1 MLNSKKKRMISKK
14 NYFIFFSKSND
25 INDSFDEIER
35 KRIFVEYNE
44 NKNNKIVDNLEELYE
59 KYIIDDELID
69 KLFTKEKNPFF
80 YIIKLIY
87 ITINSF
93 CLSKI
98 SHLLYTFL
106 NTQVN
111 KKEARKAI
119 LINEYLK
126 CFNNFVDS
134 CTIIDEKCV
143 NINLA
148 MNYLYESL
156 LEGYPKFPKF
166 SIYRMCL
173 KIWFA
178 TINTHLI
185 GQNTLLY
192 EIREILSA
200 VFSETLK
207 SELLGKFEEGNIY
220 NFTSTKSV
228 NTEKEK
234 KFYLSTSFSLFQSIS
249 YIDNINSL
257 NDFSSQFNPINVY
270 DKNDKHYKILEKGLS
285 IINDTFSNEYSVYFL
300 NSSIIDTNNFYDNLV
315 YSLIKC
321 IQCYIAEVFNVYI
334 YKNESSAKAIID
346 NIFNYFDNYFY
357 KNFIIPNL
365 QNKIYEAVYLCIKNN
380 LLEFAKNKYFEQDNH
395 IKKNEINLNQKC
407 VFDSA
412 ETNWSSNIKSSSFFD
427 INSEESVNNI
437 NINNNNKNKHKEEI
451 INYIISNIS
460 FEINKNSTHT
470 KVEEK
475 LELINQK
482 INIYDL
488 FSSVYEW
495 HDHHKKV
502 IEKNDDKVLNA
513 IIGMKNIM
521 GINIP
526 LEFDRP
532 KRYLLSYSLQYDWE
546 FLRKVKTLEKYYF
559 TNKDE
564 NAMIEDNDIGNNYL
578 DELDNIGQ
586 ENNTIGNNNFN
597 LRSSSF
603 FDFNL

>member
-1 MLNSKKKRMISKK
+1 M
-14 NYFIFFSKSND
+14 
-25 INDSFDEIER
+25 
-35 KRIFVEYNE
+35 
-44 NKNNKIVDNLEELYE
+44 DNLEELYE

-87 ITINSF
+87 ITIYSF

-111 KKEARKAI
+111 EKEARKTI

-234 KFYLSTSFSLFQSIS
+234 KFNLNTSFSLFQSIS

-315 YSLIKC
+315 YCLLKC
-321 IQCYIAEVFNVYI
+321 IKCYIAEVFNVYI

-357 KNFIIPNL
+357 KNFIIPNF

-412 ETNWSSNIKSSSFFD
+412 ETNWSSFFD
-427 INSEESVNNI
+427 INNEEFDNNI

>member
-300 NSSIIDTNNFYDNLV
+300 NSSLIDTNNFYDNLV

-346 NIFNYFDNYFY
+346 NILNYFDNYFY

-395 IKKNEINLNQKC
+395 IKKNEINLNQKS
-407 VFDSA
+407 VFGSA
-412 ETNWSSNIKSSSFFD
+412 ETNWCSNMKSSSFFD
-427 INSEESVNNI
+427 INYEESDNNI

-488 FSSVYEW
+488 FSSVSEW

-526 LEFDRP
+526 LEFDQT

-546 FLRKVKTLEKYYF
+546 FLRKVKSLEKYYF

>member
-1 MLNSKKKRMISKK
+1 M
-14 NYFIFFSKSND
+14 
-25 INDSFDEIER
+25 
-35 KRIFVEYNE
+35 
-44 NKNNKIVDNLEELYE
+44 
-59 KYIIDDELID
+59 
-69 KLFTKEKNPFF
+69 
-80 YIIKLIY
+80 
-87 ITINSF
+87 
-93 CLSKI
+93 
-98 SHLLYTFL
+98 YTFL

-300 NSSIIDTNNFYDNLV
+300 NSSLIDTNNFYDNLV
-315 YSLIKC
+315 YSLIEC
-321 IQCYIAEVFNVYI
+321 IKCYIAEVFNVYI

-346 NIFNYFDNYFY
+346 NIFNYFDNYFF

-380 LLEFAKNKYFEQDNH
+380 LLKFAKNKYFEQDNH

-412 ETNWSSNIKSSSFFD
+412 ETNWSSFFD
-427 INSEESVNNI
+427 INNEEFDNNI

-488 FSSVYEW
+488 FSSVSEW

>member
-1 MLNSKKKRMISKK
+1 
-14 NYFIFFSKSND
+14 
-25 INDSFDEIER
+25 
-35 KRIFVEYNE
+35 
-44 NKNNKIVDNLEELYE
+44 LEELYE

-87 ITINSF
+87 ITIYSY

-111 KKEARKAI
+111 KKEARKTI

-234 KFYLSTSFSLFQSIS
+234 KFNLNTSFSLFQSIS

-285 IINDTFSNEYSVYFL
+285 IINDTFSNEYSVYYL

-321 IQCYIAEVFNVYI
+321 IKCYIAEVFNVYI

-365 QNKIYEAVYLCIKNN
+365 QNKIYEAIYLCIKNN
-380 LLEFAKNKYFEQDNH
+380 LLEFAKNKYFQQDNH
-395 IKKNEINLNQKC
+395 IKKNEINLNQKS

-412 ETNWSSNIKSSSFFD
+412 ETNWCSNMKSSSFFD

-451 INYIISNIS
+451 INYIISNIPY
-460 FEINKNSTHT
+460 EINKNSTQT

-488 FSSVYEW
+488 FSSVSEW

-526 LEFDRP
+526 LEFDQT

-546 FLRKVKTLEKYYF
+546 FLRKVKVLEKYYF

>member
-1 MLNSKKKRMISKK
+1 MISKKK

-44 NKNNKIVDNLEELYE
+44 SKNNKIVDNLEELYE

-111 KKEARKAI
+111 KKEARKTI

-315 YSLIKC
+315 YSLIEC
-321 IQCYIAEVFNVYI
+321 IKCYIAEVFNVYI

-395 IKKNEINLNQKC
+395 IKKNEINLNQKS
-407 VFDSA
+407 VFGSA
-412 ETNWSSNIKSSSFFD
+412 ETNWCSNIKSSSFFD
-427 INSEESVNNI
+427 INYEESDNNI

-451 INYIISNIS
+451 INYIISNIPY
-460 FEINKNSTHT
+460 EINKNSTQT

-488 FSSVYEW
+488 FSSVSEW

-526 LEFDRP
+526 LEFDQT

-546 FLRKVKTLEKYYF
+546 FLRKVKVLEKYYF

>member
-1 MLNSKKKRMISKK
+1 MISKKK

-35 KRIFVEYNE
+35 KKIFVEYNE
-44 NKNNKIVDNLEELYE
+44 NKNNKIEDNLEELYE

-87 ITINSF
+87 ITIYSY

-111 KKEARKAI
+111 KKEARKTI

-300 NSSIIDTNNFYDNLV
+300 NSSLIDTNNFYDNLV

-395 IKKNEINLNQKC
+395 IKKNEINLNQKS
-407 VFDSA
+407 VFGSA
-412 ETNWSSNIKSSSFFD
+412 ETNWCSNIKSSSFFD
-427 INSEESVNNI
+427 INNEEFDNNI

-488 FSSVYEW
+488 FSSVSEW

-502 IEKNDDKVLNA
+502 MEKNDDKVLNA

-564 NAMIEDNDIGNNYL
+564 NAMIEDNDLGNNYL

>member
-1 MLNSKKKRMISKK
+1 
-14 NYFIFFSKSND
+14 
-25 INDSFDEIER
+25 
-35 KRIFVEYNE
+35 
-44 NKNNKIVDNLEELYE
+44 
-59 KYIIDDELID
+59 
-69 KLFTKEKNPFF
+69 
-80 YIIKLIY
+80 
-87 ITINSF
+87 
-93 CLSKI
+93 
-98 SHLLYTFL
+98 
-106 NTQVN
+106 
-111 KKEARKAI
+111 
-119 LINEYLK
+119 
-126 CFNNFVDS
+126 
-134 CTIIDEKCV
+134 
-143 NINLA
+143 
-148 MNYLYESL
+148 
-156 LEGYPKFPKF
+156 
-166 SIYRMCL
+166 
-173 KIWFA
+173 
-178 TINTHLI
+178 
-185 GQNTLLY
+185 
-192 EIREILSA
+192 LSA

-234 KFYLSTSFSLFQSIS
+234 KFNLNTSFSLFQSIS

-395 IKKNEINLNQKC
+395 IKKNEINLNQKS

-412 ETNWSSNIKSSSFFD
+412 ETNWCSNMKSSSFFY

-451 INYIISNIS
+451 INYIISNIPY
-460 FEINKNSTHT
+460 EINKNSTQT

-488 FSSVYEW
+488 FSSVSEW

-526 LEFDRP
+526 LEFDQT

-546 FLRKVKTLEKYYF
+546 FLRKVKVLEKYYF